1 MGAFPVFALEIPPTK
16 CTKLGQSVI
25 YKNRRYTCIR
35 KKISGK
41 WQLAWDQGVP
51 IPKPQITPTPT
62 PSTQPSAK
70 ADLPVKEAPPIE
82 KIEIQVAKSS
92 DLALGK
98 NLAVKG
104 KNRFGNLSG
113 YILYRGTKGVIA
125 MSDICQHKGC
135 SVDIDKTGLLCPCHN
150 ALFDNSNG
158 DVIRGPASYPLDR
171 VPVVERDGNI
181 YILD

>member
-1 MGAFPVFALEIPPTK
+1 MGVFPVFAVEIPPTK
-16 CTKLGQSVI
+16 CTKLGQSII

-51 IPKPQITPTPT
+51 IPKPQITSTPT

-70 ADLPVKEAPPIE
+70 VDLPVKETPPIE

-98 NLAVKG
+98 NLAVTG
-104 KNRFGNLSG
+104 KNRFGNISG
-113 YILYRGTKGVIA
+113 YILYRSAKGIIA